1 MKDNIILYNHFH
13 NGDIFFSRPII
24 NLLKN
29 HFNIDFYHNQNT
41 PLFLDIPEINEF
53 KGIPQNL
60 KYTDHFIKTI
70 ENGMINTWIGQP
82 GYINRINS
90 GCSFE
95 NHMELT
101 KEICDYFNIK
111 ITNYDDCLPEVNFE
125 NLPNFK
131 LIEKIMLDY
140 KQKFKKI
147 VLISNGDVNSG
158 QSPNFDF
165 FPIIKNLSILNSDV
179 LFIIT
184 KPVNE
189 INKNIVNVE
198 KITNTYPD
206 LLYISQ
212 ISTYCDIIV
221 GRASGPYC
229 FTQLKNNLLDSNK
242 TYISFNNNIDEAR
255 FYSNL
260 KSKFVWS
267 DNYEQEN
274 IIKTITNNLF

>member
-1 MKDNIILYNHFH
+1 MKDKLILYNHFH

-24 NLLKN
+24 KLLKN
-29 HFNIDFYHNQNT
+29 HFNIDYYHNQNT
-41 PLFLDIPEINEF
+41 PLFLDIPEINEY

-60 KYTDHFIKTI
+60 RYTDHFINTI
-70 ENGMINTWIGQP
+70 KNGIINTWIGKP

-90 GCSFE
+90 GCYFE

-101 KEICDYFNIK
+101 KEICDYFNIQ

-125 NLPNFK
+125 NLPNCK

-158 QSPNFDF
+158 QSSNFDF
-165 FPIIKNLSILNSDV
+165 FPIINNLSTLNSDI
-179 LFIIT
+179 LFIVT

-189 INKNIVNVE
+189 INKNIVNIE
-198 KITNTYPD
+198 RITNTYPD

-212 ISTYCDIIV
+212 ISTYCDVIV

-229 FTQLKNNLLDSNK
+229 FTQLKNNLLDNNK
-242 TYISFNNNIDEAR
+242 TYISFNNDINEGR

-274 IIKTITNNLF
+274 IIKTIKNNLF